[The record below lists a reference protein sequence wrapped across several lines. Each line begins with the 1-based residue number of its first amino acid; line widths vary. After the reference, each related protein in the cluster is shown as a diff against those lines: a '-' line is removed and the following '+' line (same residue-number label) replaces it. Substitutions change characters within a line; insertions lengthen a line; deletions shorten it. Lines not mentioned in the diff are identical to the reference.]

1 MYLWLKYTIKLLLLV
16 LFSLFSSAL
25 EMKYRYIAREIVNAV
40 CNVNLSFRIPFT
52 LCIYIRSIGSIINF
66 QTQLQLYSP
75 LIHSIAEAVLYIF
88 TWRRILLTHSQLSNH
103 YIHFS
108 IAILYTLMYLQPI
121 AGKWIVQKFQ
131 NN

>member
-1 MYLWLKYTIKLLLLV
+1 
-16 LFSLFSSAL
+16 
-25 EMKYRYIAREIVNAV
+25 MKYRYIAREIVNAV

-75 LIHSIAEAVLYIF
+75 LIYSIAEAVLYIF

-108 IAILYTLMYLQPI
+108 IAIL
-121 AGKWIVQKFQ
+121 
-131 NN
+131 

>member
-1 MYLWLKYTIKLLLLV
+1 MYLWIKYTIKLLLLV

-66 QTQLQLYSP
+66 QTQL
-75 LIHSIAEAVLYIF
+75 
-88 TWRRILLTHSQLSNH
+88 
-103 YIHFS
+103 
-108 IAILYTLMYLQPI
+108 
-121 AGKWIVQKFQ
+121 
-131 NN
+131 